1 MMELGRLQDIVNQF
15 DELTERLCDPELLGD
30 PARYRAAAQQRSGM
44 ETVAGKAREYLKL
57 HDQLEATR
65 VELEGQDDPEM
76 TAMFKEEL
84 HSLNLRIDELEP
96 ELKKLLL
103 PKDPFAG
110 KNVIIEIR
118 PAAGGDE
125 AALFAGDLFRMYTK
139 FAERLGWKWE
149 MMDAQA
155 TELGG
160 FKEVV
165 FEVNGFE
172 VYAKM
177 KYESGVHRV
186 QRVPDTEASGRIH
199 TSTVTV
205 AVLPEA
211 DEVDEVEVDPKD
223 LKIDTYRSSGAG
235 GQHVNKTESAIRITH
250 LPTGIIVACQDER
263 SQHQNRDKAM
273 RVLRAK
279 LLEAERV
286 RVEQELSQ
294 SRRSQVGTGD
304 RSEKIRT
311 YNYPQTRVT
320 DHRIGLSIMNLPS
333 VMQGELDAIVEALQ
347 VEEQQRLL
355 EAATAS

>member
-1 MMELGRLQDIVNQF
+1 MMELGRLQDIVSQF

-30 PARYRAAAQQRSGM
+30 PNRYRAAAQQRSGM
-44 ETVAGKAREYLKL
+44 ETLAGKAREYVSL
-57 HDQLEATR
+57 HQQMQDTR
-65 VELEGQDDPEM
+65 AELEGQDDHEM
-76 TAMFKEEL
+76 VAMFKEEL
-84 HSLNLRIDELEP
+84 HSLDMKINALEP

-125 AALFAGDLFRMYTK
+125 AAIFAGDLFRMYTK

-165 FEVNGFE
+165 FEINGFE
-172 VYAKM
+172 VYSKM

-211 DEVDEVEVDPKD
+211 DEVDEITIDAKD
-223 LKIDTYRSSGAG
+223 LKIDTYRAQGAG

-250 LPTGIIVACQDER
+250 MPSGIIVACQDER

-286 RVEQELSQ
+286 RVEQELAQ

-355 EAATAS
+355 EAATA

>member
-1 MMELGRLQDIVNQF
+1 MFRDEIHQLQKQI
-15 DELTERLCDPELLGD
+15 E
-30 PARYRAAAQQRSGM
+30 
-44 ETVAGKAREYLKL
+44 
-57 HDQLEATR
+57 
-65 VELEGQDDPEM
+65 
-76 TAMFKEEL
+76 
-84 HSLNLRIDELEP
+84 ELEP
-96 ELKKLLL
+96 EIKKLLL
-103 PKDPFAG
+103 PKDPYAG

-118 PAAGGDE
+118 PGAGGDE

-139 FAERLGWKWE
+139 YAERVGWKWE
-149 MMDAQA
+149 IMDAQP

-165 FEVNGFE
+165 FEINGFE
-172 VYAKM
+172 VYSHM

-211 DEVDEVEVDPKD
+211 DEVDEIVINPAD
-223 LKIDTYRSSGAG
+223 LKVDTYRAQGAG

-250 LPTGIIVACQDER
+250 IPTGVIVACQEER

-273 RVLRAK
+273 RQLRAK

-286 RVEQELSQ
+286 RAEKELTD

-304 RSEKIRT
+304 RSEKVRT
-311 YNYPQTRVT
+311 YNYPQSRVT
-320 DHRIGLSIMNLPS
+320 DHRIGLSQMNLS
-333 VMQGELDAIVEALQ
+333 NVLQGDLESIVEALQ
-347 VEEQQRLL
+347 VDEQQQLL
-355 EAATAS
+355 QAANPS